1 MLAAE
6 FPGQNP
12 GFGLAEN
19 TDDLFVGKTRLDEDV
34 LM

>member
-1 MLAAE
+1 MLAEE

-12 GFGLAEN
+12 GFAEN
-19 TDDLFVGKTRLDEDV
+19 TDDLFVGKTRLHEDV

>member
-6 FPGQNP
+6 FLSRNP

-19 TDDLFVGKTRLDEDV
+19 TDDLLVGKNASS
-34 LM
+34 

>member
-6 FPGQNP
+6 FPCRNP

-19 TDDLFVGKTRLDEDV
+19 TDDLFAGKTLLDEDV